1 MSKHSSIMAAT
12 QPHFYPHFL
21 FGLILLAILAS
32 RGIYAQENVGDDS
45 TVVYPAAYFAE
56 YAPVTAQ
63 DMLNRIPGMDQSSNS
78 TIGRLGGSGN
88 RSGGS
93 FQNVSGGGRGLG
105 SGDTGV
111 QILINGKRTAGKNNN
126 SQNQLTRIDADQV
139 DRIEIIRGTSGDLDV
154 RGSTQIA
161 NIVLYEELTSTSL
174 NYDINAD
181 YYSDGHSEPGG
192 SLTYGGQAGDLNFLV
207 NAAATPQY
215 SNRALNENSI
225 LPGYLPNDFIHE
237 DRVIDQT
244 TYALSTN
251 LDYQINQN
259 SSVRFNALFSEDDD
273 PTEVDRVT
281 VDLRNGAFLP
291 SWERESIPGTKS
303 NWEVG
308 GDYEIRRDNGDRFKV
323 LFIANENDTA
333 NIRER
338 WNVSGDGSEEKNLF
352 LDSSNIIEERILR
365 GSYTMD
371 LFDGQSIEFGAE
383 RAQTILDSKL
393 ALGVASLTGMPSPGH
408 GGLTAVNVP
417 NANTRVEEIRYEP
430 FAIHNWRLNPRMTV
444 ETSMVYEFSEIEQ
457 SGDFNQSR
465 DFSFLK
471 PKIDYR
477 FDITPQ
483 LQLRFLVEKFVR
495 QLSFTD
501 FVATT
506 DAEDD
511 DSNILAGNRNLKPDF
526 WWNYNLLAEYRLPN
540 DIGVVSAN
548 LYQHH
553 HVDFQQRVD
562 VSTEEGV
569 VKSAVGNIGNGDMF
583 VFELKGSVRL
593 SMFNLPNVLVTGT
606 TNVRDSQVTDPFL
619 DITRRFNNY
628 HRGEFNVGFR
638 HDVPQWRMN
647 WGLQMRNRFDGNT
660 KRWDIDDIEDDHAD
674 PYVTGFLEV
683 IAFDDITFRLDARNL
698 TDVEICRDRTRYVG
712 HIANDILEEI
722 EFMCYGTGPTVSLK
736 VSGTF

>member
-1 MSKHSSIMAAT
+1 MSKHSRITAVT
-12 QPHFYPHFL
+12 QPHFL
-21 FGLILLAILAS
+21 IGLILLVVLAS
-32 RGIYAQENVGDDS
+32 RGIYAQENAGDDS
-45 TVVYPAAYFAE
+45 TVVYSAAYFAE

-78 TIGRLGGSGN
+78 TIGRLSGGN

-192 SLTYGGQAGDLNFLV
+192 SLTYGGQAGNLNFLV

-259 SSVRFNALFSEDDD
+259 SSVRFNALLSEDDD

-291 SWERESIPGTKS
+291 SWERESSPGTKS

-338 WNVSGDGSEEKNLF
+338 WNVFGDGSEEKNLF

-393 ALGVASLTGMPSPGH
+393 ALGVASLTGIPSPSH
-408 GGLTAVNVP
+408 GGLTAVKVP

-430 FAIHNWRLNPRMTV
+430 FAIHNWRLNSRMSV

-553 HVDFQQRVD
+553 HVDFQQRID

-569 VKSAVGNIGNGDMF
+569 VKSAVGNIGNGDMY

-674 PYVTGFLEV
+674 PYVTGFLEF